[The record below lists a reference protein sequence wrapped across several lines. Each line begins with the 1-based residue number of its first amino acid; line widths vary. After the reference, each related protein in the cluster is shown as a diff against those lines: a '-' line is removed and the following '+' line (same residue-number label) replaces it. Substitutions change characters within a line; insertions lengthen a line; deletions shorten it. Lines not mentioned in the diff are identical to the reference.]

1 MEKDLQDGLYA
12 KITTNRGDI
21 VVSLSYDKTPMTV
34 SNFVGLAEGVLNLK
48 SPGTPYYD
56 GLKFHR
62 VINDFMIQTG
72 CPQGTGT
79 GGPGYTFPD
88 EIVDGLKHTGPG
100 VLSMA
105 NAGSGTNG
113 SQFFITHVPTP
124 WLDGKHSVFG
134 QVVEGLDIVNS
145 IAQGD
150 VMKKV
155 KILRVGNDAEAFVVS
170 KESFANEV
178 VKAQDLENS
187 RLSKIQE
194 VLERELQNRWP
205 DAIKTPSGL
214 RYVVTQE
221 GKGTKTPKNGANVT
235 VHYTGTLLD
244 GKMFDSSVRRG
255 EPAQFAVG
263 QVIEGWNEALV
274 TMKKGEKRT
283 LVIPPELGYGQQGY
297 PGVIPPNSYLVFD
310 VELLDF

>member
-1 MEKDLQDGLYA
+1 MAKDLQDGLYA

-21 VVSLSYDKTPMTV
+21 VVALSYDKTPMTV

-105 NAGSGTNG
+105 NAGPGTNG

-124 WLDGKHSVFG
+124 WLNNKHTIFG
-134 QVVEGLDIVNS
+134 EVSGANDQNVVNS
-145 IAQGD
+145 IGVGDKIVSITIGGDYSPLAQQH
-150 VMKKV
+150 KK
-155 KILRVGNDAEAFVVS
+155 
-170 KESFANEV
+170 
-178 VKAQDLENS
+178 Q
-187 RLSKIQE
+187 
-194 VLERELQNRWP
+194 
-205 DAIKTPSGL
+205 
-214 RYVVTQE
+214 
-221 GKGTKTPKNGANVT
+221 
-235 VHYTGTLLD
+235 LD
-244 GKMFDSSVRRG
+244 GWNSILEATTVRDN
-255 EPAQFAVG
+255 
-263 QVIEGWNEALV
+263 W
-274 TMKKGEKRT
+274 
-283 LVIPPELGYGQQGY
+283 
-297 PGVIPPNSYLVFD
+297 
-310 VELLDF
+310 